1 VVDNEKERRRRTA
14 RKGRSAHYYLGR
26 LFYSQQ
32 NKLQMKNLEP
42 WACQE
47 LLENTILQLED
58 GEDDHFEAV
67 MMA

>member
-1 VVDNEKERRRRTA
+1 
-14 RKGRSAHYYLGR
+14 
-26 LFYSQQ
+26 
-32 NKLQMKNLEP
+32 MKNLEP

-67 MMA
+67 MMT